1 MSAGGLLER
10 SAEDELDAM
19 FAALASEPRRAIIQH
34 LTAGGTTTPA
44 LGEHFEFS
52 KQALNRHLVAL
63 EDAGLVRRRLIGR
76 VHEVRLDPGRLDAV
90 TAWAETIRHAWS
102 SNLDR
107 LADVLDEL
115 SVSASPLEDEAHEPD
130 EGAPR

>member
-1 MSAGGLLER
+1 MTATGLLVR
-10 SAEDELDAM
+10 AADDELDAT
-19 FAALASEPRRAIIQH
+19 FAALASEPRRAIIRH

-44 LGEHFEFS
+44 LGEHFAFS

-63 EDAGLVRRRLIGR
+63 EDAGLVRRRLVGR

-90 TAWAETIRHAWS
+90 TAWAETIRQAWS

-107 LADVLDEL
+107 LGDVLDDL
-115 SVSASPLEDEAHEPD
+115 AAGSTMPGGAVGEPD
-130 EGAPR
+130 EGARR